1 VCGVSG
7 SSKEHGS
14 PGMYAWLLIVGE
26 DHQAWLNVLWA
37 IVIHQSGIEQM
48 LALVRLSELLVVV
61 EA

>member
-1 VCGVSG
+1 
-7 SSKEHGS
+7 
-14 PGMYAWLLIVGE
+14 MYAWLLIVGE